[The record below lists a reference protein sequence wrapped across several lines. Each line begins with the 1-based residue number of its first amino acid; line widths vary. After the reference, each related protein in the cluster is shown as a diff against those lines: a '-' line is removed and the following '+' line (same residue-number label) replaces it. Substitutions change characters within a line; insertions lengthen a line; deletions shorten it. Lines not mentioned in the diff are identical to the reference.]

1 MVSMRWRQRRLGEC
15 DCRRDLGLSDSQ
27 CSDDYREDNVGAA
40 KLVTV
45 VRSGLAWE
53 MQYIREQRGL
63 TLEVVCDQLHWQ
75 QSKLSR
81 MENGQ
86 QCISHADLASL
97 LVIYKVHGQERQ
109 WLLHMANRQDDP
121 GYWEDHPE
129 VSMRSRTLMRLEPA
143 AIAIVNVE
151 PLLICGL
158 VQTADY
164 ARAVMRSFGLPDERI
179 DVQAGARTAR
189 QSVLTKADPPKVDL
203 ILGEIALRQVV
214 GSHKIMAQQLR
225 AMLEIVDLPNVRLW
239 VVPFER
245 SGNAGLSTP
254 FHRMDFRR
262 NLSVVF
268 LEQKTAG
275 IFVEDEKK
283 MDYFR
288 RYAARL
294 AKAALDPTE
303 SASLVVNIAREH
315 ERE

>member
-1 MVSMRWRQRRLGEC
+1 VS
-15 DCRRDLGLSDSQ
+15 
-27 CSDDYREDNVGAA
+27 AA

-53 MQYIREQRGL
+53 VQYIRQQCGL

-86 QCISHADLASL
+86 QCISIADLAAL
-97 LVIYKVHGQERQ
+97 LVIYKVHGQERLR
-109 WLLHMANRQDDP
+109 LLHMANRQDDP
-121 GYWEDHPE
+121 GYWENHPE
-129 VSMRSRTLMRLEPA
+129 VTTRSRTLVRLEPA

-151 PLLICGL
+151 PLLMCGL
-158 VQTADY
+158 VQTAYY
-164 ARAVMRSFGLPDERI
+164 ARAVMKSYDIPDERI
-179 DVQAGARTAR
+179 DLQVGARTAR
-189 QSVLTKADPPKVDL
+189 QSVLTKINPPKVDL
-203 ILGEIALRQVV
+203 IMGEIALRQVV
-214 GSHKIMAQQLR
+214 GSHQIMAQQLR
-225 AMLEIVDLPNVRLW
+225 AMLAILDLPNVRLW
-239 VVPFER
+239 VVPFEQC
-245 SGNAGLSTP
+245 GNAGLDTP
-254 FHRMDFRR
+254 FHRMDFPR
-262 NLSVVF
+262 NQSVVY

-275 IFVEDEKK
+275 IFVEDEEK

-303 SASLVVNIAREH
+303 SMDLVAIIAREH